1 MKEVKKGK
9 KKKGPTTFYSKTRI
23 RRIAGYKTQSKI
35 AYASTYYKW
44 TIWEGNFFLSPLIT
58 ASKITKS

>member
-35 AYASTYYKW
+35 AYTSTYYK
-44 TIWEGNFFLSPLIT
+44 
-58 ASKITKS
+58 